1 MLLDKSYYEHFSS
14 IFEENMRV
22 IFKDNVI
29 KISKEHDYKRR
40 GFFRLSYKYLPYNYK
55 IIIENEFR
63 AFDIIIEDEEG
74 ASNVLYRIKHFDN
87 SLDENNIN
95 KAIQILKKVLENNN
109 FNFYFHIGDKTYRK
123 NSDGIKRVKDLK
135 ELLNG

>member
-40 GFFRLSYKYLPYNYK
+40 GFFFFFYKYKPYNYK
-55 IIIENEFR
+55 IIIK
-63 AFDIIIEDEEG
+63 IHWSIHKI
-74 ASNVLYRIKHFDN
+74 VLI
-87 SLDENNIN
+87 
-95 KAIQILKKVLENNN
+95 
-109 FNFYFHIGDKTYRK
+109 
-123 NSDGIKRVKDLK
+123 
-135 ELLNG
+135 